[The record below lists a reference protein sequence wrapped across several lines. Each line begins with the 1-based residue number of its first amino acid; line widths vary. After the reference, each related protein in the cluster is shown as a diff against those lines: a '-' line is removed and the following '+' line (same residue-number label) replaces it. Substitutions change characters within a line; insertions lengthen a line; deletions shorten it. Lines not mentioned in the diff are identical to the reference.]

1 MLGAHNG
8 LAQRKTA
15 TQMHQQNPQ
24 IGLGGFILA
33 QSPQSARGFS
43 LLSPIGRKERH
54 QQVPI
59 FSEGVMRRVF
69 HTPRLLQVIAPVNK
83 QVSAYGPTA
92 WVSTDPPSEAGV
104 RGTCSRK
111 GGNLGTRCPGLLRS
125 GSARGLPDVP
135 YRARYHAVRNR
146 KSGLNPSFPPRRTI

>member
-92 WVSTDPPSEAGV
+92 WVNGSFYARRPERAIYEPRSQIDTSV
-104 RGTCSRK
+104 SMGTW
-111 GGNLGTRCPGLLRS
+111 LRS
-125 GSARGLPDVP
+125 GSPALTGLADGIKGF
-135 YRARYHAVRNR
+135 A
-146 KSGLNPSFPPRRTI
+146 FPGQ